1 MSKHSESALHEVTEY
16 KRVPETLCEV
26 AECYR
31 SACSYAAIG
40 MALVD
45 TDGRWLQLNHSL
57 CEIVGYSEEDLLSKT
72 N

>member
-1 MSKHSESALHEVTEY
+1 
-16 KRVPETLCEV
+16 
-26 AECYR
+26 
-31 SACSYAAIG
+31 

-72 N
+72 I